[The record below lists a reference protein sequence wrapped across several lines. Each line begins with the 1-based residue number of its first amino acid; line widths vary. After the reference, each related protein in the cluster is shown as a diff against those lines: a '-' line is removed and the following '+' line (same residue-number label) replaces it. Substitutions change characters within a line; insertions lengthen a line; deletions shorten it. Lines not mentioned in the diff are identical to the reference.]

1 MRPRLNS
8 LRAQLFTAIG
18 VILLL
23 SAVLTL
29 GVGGLLT
36 RQAVDRATLR
46 DLSHQADLLAR
57 REQTDILPLARL
69 PRLKPYLERQNEE
82 VFVLSSLSAKTPFAS
97 DETLR
102 RLSADQAVDGSITI
116 DGTSNYFAARPVGSP
131 RRVGPK
137 AFVLLRPHGN
147 AYADWRPFFNALAIA
162 AAAGMLLAAFISL
175 LLGRLITR
183 PLDQV
188 ALASRTLAERGAS
201 DPVPV
206 EGAREL
212 RSLAT
217 SFNEMATQL
226 TVAREAEKAF
236 LLSVS
241 HELRTPL
248 AAVRGYSEA
257 LADGAIEPQEVAET
271 IGREALRLERLV
283 GDLLDLARVSRSEFS
298 IERAPV
304 DLDEVAREAL
314 QRFQAQAKSFDVKLE
329 YAPKGAAPT
338 ALGDHDRLL
347 QVASNLIENA
357 LRVTPA
363 GGSVRIAVAAGM
375 LTIADTGPGLAP
387 DELPRAFE
395 RFFLY
400 SRHGSERSVGTG
412 LGLAIVK
419 ELVDGMKGTI
429 SVQSEPG
436 SGTSFTVRLP
446 LNDANAASRAAS
458 GAAGTT

>member
-8 LRAQLFTAIG
+8 LRTQLFTAIG

-46 DLSHQADLLAR
+46 DLSHQADLLAG

-69 PRLKPYLERQNEE
+69 RDLEPYLRRQNEQ
-82 VFVLSSLSAKTPFAS
+82 VVVLSSLSSKTRFAS
-97 DETLR
+97 EETLR
-102 RLSADQAVDGSITI
+102 ELRARRAVDGSITI
-116 DGTSNYFAARPVGSP
+116 AGTSNYFSARVGP
-131 RRVGPK
+131 RARVGPK
-137 AFVLLRPHGN
+137 AFVLLRQHRN
-147 AYADWRPFFNALAIA
+147 ASADWLPFLNALAIA
-162 AAAGMLLAAFISL
+162 AAAGMLVAGLISL

-183 PLDQV
+183 PLDRV
-188 ALASRTLAERGAS
+188 ALASRALAEWGAS

-226 TVAREAEKAF
+226 TDAREAEKAF

-257 LADGAIEPQEVAET
+257 LADGAIAPREVADT
-271 IGREALRLERLV
+271 IGRESLRLERLV

-298 IERAPV
+298 VYCTPV

-314 QRFQAQAKSFDVKLE
+314 QRFQAQAKSFGVRLE
-329 YAPKGAAPT
+329 FVSGGAAP

-363 GGSVRIAVAAGM
+363 GGSVQIAVAAGM
-375 LTIADTGPGLAP
+375 LTVEDTGPGLAA

-400 SRHGSERSVGTG
+400 SRHQSERSVGTG

-429 SVQSEPG
+429 VVKSELG
-436 SGTSFTVRLP
+436 NGTSFTVRLP
-446 LNDANAASRAAS
+446 LEIEAAASRKY
-458 GAAGTT
+458 GV

>member
-23 SAVLTL
+23 SAVLTF

-69 PRLKPYLERQNEE
+69 PELEPYLARQNEE
-82 VFVLSSLSAKTPFAS
+82 VHILNSLRSNSPYAS
-97 DETLR
+97 EETLR
-102 RLSADQAVDGSITI
+102 QLRAKQAVDGSITI
-116 DGTSNYFAARPVGSP
+116 AGTSNYFAARSVD
-131 RRVGPK
+131 RK
-137 AFVLLRPHGN
+137 AFVLLRPHRN
-147 AYADWRPFFNALAIA
+147 ASADWLPFLNAIAIA
-162 AAAGMLLAAFISL
+162 ATAGMLLAGLISL

-183 PLDQV
+183 PLDRV
-188 ALASRTLAERGAS
+188 ALASRALAERGAS

-206 EGAREL
+206 EGAKEL

-226 TVAREAEKAF
+226 SDAREAEKAF

-257 LADGAIEPQEVAET
+257 LADGAIAPREVAET

-298 IERAPV
+298 IHLAPL
-304 DLDEVAREAL
+304 DLDDVAREAF
-314 QRFQAQAKSFDVKLE
+314 QRFQAQAESFDVRLE
-329 YAPKGAAPT
+329 IVSNGTAP

-363 GGSVRIAVAAGM
+363 GGSVRIVVAAGM
-375 LTIADTGPGLAP
+375 LSVEDTGPGLSLE
-387 DELPRAFE
+387 ELPRAFE

-400 SRHGSERSVGTG
+400 SRHASERSVGTG

-419 ELVDGMKGTI
+419 ELVDGMQGT
-429 SVQSEPG
+429 VTVKSELG
-436 SGTSFTVRLP
+436 NGTSFTVQLP
-446 LNDANAASRAAS
+446 LGEADVGSRTTTDAVETA
-458 GAAGTT
+458 

>member
-1 MRPRLNS
+1 MSPRLNS

-23 SAVLTL
+23 SAVLTF

-69 PRLKPYLERQNEE
+69 PELEPYLARQNEE
-82 VFVLSSLSAKTPFAS
+82 VHILNSLRSNSPYAS
-97 DETLR
+97 EETLR
-102 RLSADQAVDGSITI
+102 QLRAKQAVDGSITI
-116 DGTSNYFAARPVGSP
+116 AGTSNYFAARSVD
-131 RRVGPK
+131 RK
-137 AFVLLRPHGN
+137 AFVLLRPHRN
-147 AYADWRPFFNALAIA
+147 ASADWLPFLNAIAIA
-162 AAAGMLLAAFISL
+162 ATAGMLLAGLISL

-183 PLDQV
+183 PLDRV
-188 ALASRTLAERGAS
+188 ALASRALAERGAS

-206 EGAREL
+206 EGAKEL

-226 TVAREAEKAF
+226 SDAREAEKAF

-257 LADGAIEPQEVAET
+257 LADGAIAPREVAET

-298 IERAPV
+298 IHLAPL
-304 DLDEVAREAL
+304 DLDDVAREAF
-314 QRFQAQAKSFDVKLE
+314 QRFQAQAESFDVQLE
-329 YAPKGAAPT
+329 IVSNGTAP

-363 GGSVRIAVAAGM
+363 GGSVRIVVAAGM
-375 LTIADTGPGLAP
+375 LSVEDTGPGLSL

-400 SRHGSERSVGTG
+400 SRHASERSVGTG

-419 ELVDGMKGTI
+419 ELVDGMKGAVT
-429 SVQSEPG
+429 VTSELG
-436 SGTSFTVRLP
+436 NGTSFTVQLP
-446 LNDANAASRAAS
+446 LAEADVGSRTTTDAVETA
-458 GAAGTT
+458 

>member
-1 MRPRLNS
+1 
-8 LRAQLFTAIG
+8 
-18 VILLL
+18 LL

-57 REQTDILPLARL
+57 REQTDLLPLTQL
-69 PRLKPYLERQNEE
+69 PKLKPYLANQNERVE
-82 VFVLSSLSAKTPFAS
+82 LLYSLSSKTPFAS
-97 DETLR
+97 EETLR
-102 RLSADQAVDGSITI
+102 KLRNRQAVDGSITI
-116 DGTSNYFAARPVGSP
+116 DGTSSYFSARVGP
-131 RRVGPK
+131 KVFVGPK
-137 AFVLLRPHGN
+137 AFMLWRPHRN
-147 AYADWRPFFNALAIA
+147 ATADWRPFFNALVIA
-162 AAAGMLLAAFISL
+162 AAAGMLLAALISL

-183 PLDQV
+183 PLDRV
-188 ALASRTLAERGAS
+188 ARASRGLAKRGVS
-201 DPVPV
+201 EPVPV
-206 EGAREL
+206 EGAVEL
-212 RSLAT
+212 RSLAI

-226 TVAREAEKAF
+226 TDAREAEKAF

-257 LADGAIEPQEVAET
+257 LADGAIAPREVADT
-271 IGREALRLERLV
+271 IGKEALRLERLV

-314 QRFQAQAKSFDVKLE
+314 QRFQAQAKSFDVRLE
-329 YAPKGAAPT
+329 YVSNGAAP

-347 QVASNLIENA
+347 QVVSNLIENA

-363 GGSVRIAVAAGM
+363 GGTVRIAVAPGA
-375 LTIADTGPGLAP
+375 LTVEDTGPGLAP

-400 SRHGSERSVGTG
+400 SRHQSERSVGTG

-419 ELVDGMKGTI
+419 ELVDGMKGT
-429 SVQSEPG
+429 VTVKSEPG
-436 SGTSFTVRLP
+436 NGTSITVRLP
-446 LNDANAASRAAS
+446 LDEEDTESRANLNAAETA
-458 GAAGTT
+458 

>member
-23 SAVLTL
+23 SAVLTF

-69 PRLKPYLERQNEE
+69 PELEPYLARQNEE
-82 VFVLSSLSAKTPFAS
+82 VHILNSLRSNSPYAS
-97 DETLR
+97 EETLR
-102 RLSADQAVDGSITI
+102 QLRAKQAVDGSITI
-116 DGTSNYFAARPVGSP
+116 AGTSNYFAARSVD
-131 RRVGPK
+131 RK
-137 AFVLLRPHGN
+137 AFVLLRPHRN
-147 AYADWRPFFNALAIA
+147 ASADWLPFLNAIAIA
-162 AAAGMLLAAFISL
+162 ATAGMLLAGLISL

-183 PLDQV
+183 PLDRV
-188 ALASRTLAERGAS
+188 ALASRALAERGAS

-206 EGAREL
+206 EGAKEL

-226 TVAREAEKAF
+226 SDAREAEKAF

-257 LADGAIEPQEVAET
+257 LADGAIAPREVAET

-298 IERAPV
+298 IHLARL
-304 DLDEVAREAL
+304 DLDDVAREAF
-314 QRFQAQAKSFDVKLE
+314 QRFQAQAESFDVRLE
-329 YAPKGAAPT
+329 IVSNGTAP

-363 GGSVRIAVAAGM
+363 GGSVRIVVAAGM
-375 LTIADTGPGLAP
+375 LSVEDTGPGLSLE
-387 DELPRAFE
+387 ELPRAFE

-400 SRHGSERSVGTG
+400 SRHASERSVGTG

-419 ELVDGMKGTI
+419 ELVDGMQGT
-429 SVQSEPG
+429 VTVKSELG
-436 SGTSFTVRLP
+436 NGTSFTVQLP
-446 LNDANAASRAAS
+446 LGEADVGSRTTTDAVETA
-458 GAAGTT
+458 

>member
-8 LRAQLFTAIG
+8 LRTQLFAAIG

-23 SAVLTL
+23 SAVFTL
-29 GVGGLLT
+29 AFGGLLT

-57 REQTDILPLARL
+57 REQRDILPLARL
-69 PRLKPYLERQNEE
+69 PQLDKYLARQSEQ
-82 VFVLSSLSAKTPFAS
+82 VVVLPTLPSTSPFAS

-102 RLSADQAVDGSITI
+102 ELRARRPVDGSITI
-116 DGTSNYFAARPVGSP
+116 SGTSNYFAAR
-131 RRVGPK
+131 RVDRG
-137 AFVLLRPHGN
+137 AFVLLRPHRN
-147 AYADWRPFFNALAIA
+147 ASADWLPFLSALAIA
-162 AAAGMLLAAFISL
+162 AAAGMLLAALISL

-183 PLDQV
+183 PLDRV
-188 ALASRTLAERGAS
+188 ARASRTLAEQGAS
-201 DPVPV
+201 KPVPV

-212 RSLAT
+212 RSLAN
-217 SFNEMATQL
+217 SFNEMAAQL
-226 TVAREAEKAF
+226 ADAREAEKAF

-248 AAVRGYSEA
+248 AAVRGYAEA
-257 LADGAIEPQEVAET
+257 LADGAIAPGEVADT

-298 IERAPV
+298 IQLAPV
-304 DLDEVAREAL
+304 DLDEVALEA
-314 QRFQAQAKSFDVKLE
+314 QTRFRAQAKSFDVNLE
-329 YAPKGAAPT
+329 YVSGGEAP

-363 GGSVRIAVAAGM
+363 GGKVQIAVAAGM
-375 LTIADTGPGLAP
+375 LTVEDTGPGLAP
-387 DELPRAFE
+387 GELPRAFE

-400 SRHGSERSVGTG
+400 SRYRSERPVGTG

-419 ELVDGMKGTI
+419 ELVDGMNGTA
-429 SVQSEPG
+429 SVTSELG
-436 SGTSFTVRLP
+436 IGTSFTVRLP
-446 LNDANAASRAAS
+446 LVGDDATSIAEVEKAKATREM
-458 GAAGTT
+458 AG

>member
-8 LRAQLFTAIG
+8 LRAQLFAAIG
-18 VILLL
+18 LILLL

-57 REQTDILPLARL
+57 REQTGILLPLTRL
-69 PRLKPYLERQNEE
+69 PKLKPYLAKQNEKVE
-82 VFVLSSLSAKTPFAS
+82 LLYSLSSKTPFAS
-97 DETLR
+97 EETLR
-102 RLSADQAVDGSITI
+102 RLRDRQAVDGSITI
-116 DGTSNYFAARPVGSP
+116 DGTSSYFAARVGP
-131 RRVGPK
+131 KVFVGPK
-137 AFVLLRPHGN
+137 AFVLLRPHRN
-147 AYADWRPFFNALAIA
+147 ATADWRPFFNALAIA
-162 AAAGMLLAAFISL
+162 AAAGMLLAALISL

-183 PLDQV
+183 PLDRV
-188 ALASRTLAERGAS
+188 ARASRALAKRGVS

-206 EGAREL
+206 EGAVEL

-226 TVAREAEKAF
+226 TEARAAEKAF

-257 LADGAIEPQEVAET
+257 LADGAIAPREVADT
-271 IGREALRLERLV
+271 IGKEALRLERLV
-283 GDLLDLARVSRSEFS
+283 GDLLDLARVSQSEFS
-298 IERAPV
+298 IHCAEI
-304 DLDEVAREAL
+304 DLDEVACETL
-314 QRFQAQAKSFDVKLE
+314 QRFQAQAKSFDVRLE
-329 YAPKGAAPT
+329 YVSSGAAP

-357 LRVTPA
+357 LRVTPV
-363 GGSVRIAVAAGM
+363 GGTVRIAVAPGT
-375 LTIADTGPGLAP
+375 LTVEDTGPGLAP

-400 SRHGSERSVGTG
+400 SRYQSERPVGTG
-412 LGLAIVK
+412 LGLAIVR
-419 ELVDGMKGTI
+419 ELVDGMNGT
-429 SVQSEPG
+429 VTVTSELG
-436 SGTSFTVRLP
+436 SGTNFTVRLP
-446 LNDANAASRAAS
+446 LAEAAETSKPPSDKAE
-458 GAAGTT
+458 TT

>member
-1 MRPRLNS
+1 MRLRLNS
-8 LRAQLFTAIG
+8 LRTQLFTAIG

-29 GVGGLLT
+29 GLGGLLT

-46 DLSHQADLLAR
+46 DLSHQADLLAK
-57 REQTDILPLARL
+57 REQSDILPLARL
-69 PRLKPYLERQNEE
+69 RELEPYLERQNERVE
-82 VFVLSSLSAKTPFAS
+82 ILSSLSSKTPFAS
-97 DETLR
+97 EETLR
-102 RLSADQAVDGSITI
+102 KLRAHQDVDGSITI
-116 DGTSNYFAARPVGSP
+116 DGTSSYFAARRVDP
-131 RRVGPK
+131 R
-137 AFVLLRPHGN
+137 AFVLLRPHRN
-147 AYADWRPFFNALAIA
+147 AAADWRPFFNALAIA
-162 AAAGMLLAAFISL
+162 AAAGMLLAGLISL

-183 PLDQV
+183 PLDHV
-188 ALASRTLAERGAS
+188 ALASRALAERGVA

-206 EGAREL
+206 EGAEEL
-212 RSLAT
+212 RSLAI

-226 TVAREAEKAF
+226 AVAREAEKAF

-257 LADGAIEPQEVAET
+257 LADGAIAPQEVAET

-298 IERAPV
+298 VHCAPV

-314 QRFQAQAKSFDVKLE
+314 RRFQTQAKSFDVKLE
-329 YAPKGAAPT
+329 YVSNGATSP
-338 ALGDHDRLL
+338 ALGDYDRLL

-363 GGSVRIAVAAGM
+363 GGSVQIAVATGM
-375 LTIADTGPGLAP
+375 LTVEDTGPGLAP

-400 SRHGSERSVGTG
+400 SRHASERSVGTG

-419 ELVDGMKGTI
+419 ELVDGMNGT
-429 SVQSEPG
+429 VTVKSEPG
-436 SGTSFTVRLP
+436 NGASFTIRLP
-446 LNDANAASRAAS
+446 LVKEHAGSRATLSA
-458 GAAGTT
+458 TETV

>member
-8 LRAQLFTAIG
+8 LRTQLFAAIG
-18 VILLL
+18 LILLL

-46 DLSHQADLLAR
+46 DLSHQADLLAP
-57 REQTDILPLARL
+57 REKTDILPLGRL
-69 PRLKPYLERQNEE
+69 PDLKPYLKRQNEQ
-82 VFVLSSLSAKTPFAS
+82 VVVLSSLSAETPFAS
-97 DETLR
+97 KETLR
-102 RLSADQAVDGSITI
+102 ELRAGRAVDGSITI
-116 DGTSNYFAARPVGSP
+116 RGTNNYFAARPVSP
-131 RRVGPK
+131 T
-137 AFVLLRPHGN
+137 AFVLLRPHRS
-147 AYADWRPFFNALAIA
+147 ASADWVPFLNALAIA
-162 AAAGMLLAAFISL
+162 AAAGMLLAALISL
-175 LLGRLITR
+175 SLGRLITR
-183 PLDQV
+183 PLDRV
-188 ALASRTLAERGAS
+188 ARASRAFAKRGAS

-206 EGAREL
+206 EGAQEL

-217 SFNEMATQL
+217 SFNEMAKQL
-226 TVAREAEKAF
+226 TDAREAEKAF

-257 LADGAIEPQEVAET
+257 LADDAIAPQEAADT

-283 GDLLDLARVSRSEFS
+283 GDLLDLARMSRSEFS
-298 IERAPV
+298 IRSSPL
-304 DLDEVAREAL
+304 DLGEVAREAL
-314 QRFQAQAKSFDVKLE
+314 QRFQAQADSFGVRLE
-329 YAPKGAAPT
+329 IDANGAAP
-338 ALGDHDRLL
+338 ALGDHDRAL

-363 GGSVRIAVAAGM
+363 GGSVRVVAAAGV
-375 LTIADTGPGLAP
+375 LAVDDTGPGLERN
-387 DELPRAFE
+387 ELPRAFE

-400 SRHGSERSVGTG
+400 SRHRSERSVGTG

-429 SVQSEPG
+429 TVESEPG
-436 SGTSFTVRLP
+436 NGTSFTIRLP
-446 LNDANAASRAAS
+446 LE
-458 GAAGTT
+458 

>member
-1 MRPRLNS
+1 
-8 LRAQLFTAIG
+8 
-18 VILLL
+18 
-23 SAVLTL
+23 
-29 GVGGLLT
+29 
-36 RQAVDRATLR
+36 
-46 DLSHQADLLAR
+46 
-57 REQTDILPLARL
+57 
-69 PRLKPYLERQNEE
+69 
-82 VFVLSSLSAKTPFAS
+82 
-97 DETLR
+97 
-102 RLSADQAVDGSITI
+102 
-116 DGTSNYFAARPVGSP
+116 
-131 RRVGPK
+131 
-137 AFVLLRPHGN
+137 
-147 AYADWRPFFNALAIA
+147 
-162 AAAGMLLAAFISL
+162 
-175 LLGRLITR
+175 
-183 PLDQV
+183 
-188 ALASRTLAERGAS
+188 
-201 DPVPV
+201 V

-226 TVAREAEKAF
+226 TDAREAEKAF

-257 LADGAIEPQEVAET
+257 LADGAIAPREVADT
-271 IGREALRLERLV
+271 IGRESLRLERLV

-298 IERAPV
+298 VYCTPV

-314 QRFQAQAKSFDVKLE
+314 QRFQAQAKSFGVRLE
-329 YAPKGAAPT
+329 FVSGGAAP

-363 GGSVRIAVAAGM
+363 GGSVQIAVAAGM
-375 LTIADTGPGLAP
+375 LTVEDTGPGLAA

-400 SRHGSERSVGTG
+400 SRHQSKRSVGTG

-429 SVQSEPG
+429 VVKSELG
-436 SGTSFTVRLP
+436 NGTSFTVRLP
-446 LNDANAASRAAS
+446 LEIEAAASRKY
-458 GAAGTT
+458 GV

>member
-8 LRAQLFTAIG
+8 LRTQLFAAIG

-36 RQAVDRATLR
+36 LQAVDRATLR
-46 DLSHQADLLAR
+46 DLSHQADLLKR
-57 REQTDILPLARL
+57 REQKDILPLARL
-69 PRLKPYLERQNEE
+69 PELNSFLARQNEQ
-82 VFVLSSLSAKTPFAS
+82 VVVLSSLQSRSRYAS

-102 RLSADQAVDGSITI
+102 RLRADHPVNGSITI
-116 DGTSNYFAARPVGSP
+116 ARTENYFAARPLGH
-131 RRVGPK
+131 K
-137 AFVLLRPHGN
+137 AFVLLRPHRN
-147 AYADWRPFFNALAIA
+147 ATAEWRPFLNALAIA
-162 AAAGMLLAAFISL
+162 AAAGMLLAALISL
-175 LLGRLITR
+175 LLARLITR
-183 PLDQV
+183 PLDRVARASRALAVHGVSEPV
-188 ALASRTLAERGAS
+188 AL
-201 DPVPV
+201 
-206 EGAREL
+206 EGATEL

-217 SFNEMATQL
+217 SFNEMAEQL
-226 TVAREAEKAF
+226 AAAREAEKAF

-248 AAVRGYSEA
+248 ASVRGYSEA
-257 LADGAIEPQEVAET
+257 LADEAIAPKEAAET

-283 GDLLDLARVSRSEFS
+283 RDLLDLARVSRSEFS
-298 IERAPV
+298 VHCAPV

-314 QRFQAQAKSFDVKLE
+314 RRFQTQAKSFDVKLE
-329 YAPKGAAPT
+329 YVSNGATSP
-338 ALGDHDRLL
+338 ALGDYDRLL

-363 GGSVRIAVAAGM
+363 GGSVQIAVATGM
-375 LTIADTGPGLAP
+375 LTVEDTGPGLAP

-400 SRHGSERSVGTG
+400 SRHESERSVGTG

-419 ELVDGMKGTI
+419 ELVDGMNGT
-429 SVQSEPG
+429 VTVKSEPG
-436 SGTSFTVRLP
+436 SGASFTIRLP
-446 LNDANAASRAAS
+446 LVKEHAGSRATLSA
-458 GAAGTT
+458 TETV

>member
-23 SAVLTL
+23 SAVLTF

-69 PRLKPYLERQNEE
+69 PELEPYLARQNEE
-82 VFVLSSLSAKTPFAS
+82 VHILNSLRSNSPYAS
-97 DETLR
+97 EETLR
-102 RLSADQAVDGSITI
+102 QLRAKQAVDGSITI
-116 DGTSNYFAARPVGSP
+116 AGTSNYFAARSVD
-131 RRVGPK
+131 RK
-137 AFVLLRPHGN
+137 AFVLLRPHRN
-147 AYADWRPFFNALAIA
+147 ASADWLPFLNAIAIA
-162 AAAGMLLAAFISL
+162 ATAGMLLAGLISL

-183 PLDQV
+183 PLDRV
-188 ALASRTLAERGAS
+188 ALASRALAERGAS

-206 EGAREL
+206 EGAKEL

-226 TVAREAEKAF
+226 SDAREAEKAF

-257 LADGAIEPQEVAET
+257 LADGAIAPREVAET

-298 IERAPV
+298 IHLARL
-304 DLDEVAREAL
+304 DLDDVAREAF
-314 QRFQAQAKSFDVKLE
+314 QRFQAQAESFDVRLE
-329 YAPKGAAPT
+329 IVSNGTAP

-363 GGSVRIAVAAGM
+363 GGSVRIVVAAGM
-375 LTIADTGPGLAP
+375 LTVEDTGPGLSLE
-387 DELPRAFE
+387 ELPRAFE

-400 SRHGSERSVGTG
+400 SRHASERSVGTG

-419 ELVDGMKGTI
+419 ELVDGMQGT
-429 SVQSEPG
+429 VTVKSELG
-436 SGTSFTVRLP
+436 NGTSFTVQLP
-446 LNDANAASRAAS
+446 LGEADVGSRTTTDAVETA
-458 GAAGTT
+458 

>member
-36 RQAVDRATLR
+36 RRAVDRATQR
-46 DLSHQADLLAR
+46 DLSHQADLLAP
-57 REQTDILPLARL
+57 REQNDIMPLARL
-69 PRLKPYLERQNEE
+69 PQLKPYLARQNEQ
-82 VFVLSSLSAKTPFAS
+82 VHVLSSLSSKTPFAS
-97 DETLR
+97 EETLR
-102 RLSADQAVDGSITI
+102 KLRAGHAVNGSITI
-116 DGTSNYFAARPVGSP
+116 AGTGSYFAARPVG
-131 RRVGPK
+131 RK
-137 AFVLLRPHGN
+137 AFVLLRPHRN
-147 AYADWRPFFNALAIA
+147 ASADWLPFLDALAIA
-162 AAAGMLLAAFISL
+162 AAAGMLLAALISL

-183 PLDQV
+183 PLDRV
-188 ALASRTLAERGAS
+188 ARASRALAERGAS

-206 EGAREL
+206 EGATEL

-226 TVAREAEKAF
+226 TDAREAEKAF

-257 LADGAIEPQEVAET
+257 LADGAIAPREVADT

-298 IERAPV
+298 IQRTAL
-304 DLDEVAREAL
+304 DLDEVAHEAL
-314 QRFQAQAKSFDVKLE
+314 QRFMAQAKSFDVGLE
-329 YAPKGAAPT
+329 YVSNGAAP

-363 GGSVRIAVAAGM
+363 GGSVQIAVAAGM
-375 LTIADTGPGLAP
+375 LTVEDAGPGLAP

-400 SRHGSERSVGTG
+400 TRYRSERPVGTG

-419 ELVDGMKGTI
+419 ELVDGMDGT
-429 SVQSEPG
+429 VTVTSELG
-436 SGTSFTVRLP
+436 NGTSFTVQLP
-446 LNDANAASRAAS
+446 RDE
-458 GAAGTT
+458 GTTTPHTPYDKAGTP

>member
-8 LRAQLFTAIG
+8 LRTQLFAAIG

-23 SAVLTL
+23 SAALTL

-69 PRLKPYLERQNEE
+69 PKLEPYLARQNEQ
-82 VFVLSSLSAKTPFAS
+82 VVVLSSLPPESPFAS
-97 DETLR
+97 EETLR
-102 RLSADQAVDGSITI
+102 ELRAGNAVDGSITI
-116 DGTSNYFAARPVGSP
+116 DGTSNYFAARPLGSKDF
-131 RRVGPK
+131 RK
-137 AFVLLRPHGN
+137 AFVLLRPHRS
-147 AYADWRPFFNALAIA
+147 ASSDWLPFLNALAIA
-162 AAAGMLLAAFISL
+162 AAAGMLLAALISL

-183 PLDQV
+183 PLDRV
-188 ALASRTLAERGAS
+188 ALASRALAERGAS
-201 DPVPV
+201 EPVPL

-226 TVAREAEKAF
+226 VAAREAEKAF

-257 LADGAIEPQEVAET
+257 LADDAIAPREAAGT

-283 GDLLDLARVSRSEFS
+283 GDLLDLARMSRSEFS
-298 IERAPV
+298 IRSAPL

-314 QRFQAQAKSFDVKLE
+314 RRFQSQAKSFGIRLE
-329 YAPKGAAPT
+329 IDSDGASP
-338 ALGDHDRLL
+338 ALGDHDRTL

-357 LRVTPA
+357 LRVTPV
-363 GGSVRIAVAAGM
+363 GGSVRVAVAKGM
-375 LTIADTGPGLAP
+375 LAVEDTGPGLAS

-400 SRHGSERSVGTG
+400 SRYRSERSVGTG

-419 ELVDGMKGTI
+419 ELVDGMKGT
-429 SVQSEPG
+429 VTVKSELG
-436 SGTSFTVRLP
+436 SGTRFTVRLP
-446 LNDANAASRAAS
+446 LDEQATAPRAIPDAAETAQ
-458 GAAGTT
+458 

>member
-1 MRPRLNS
+1 MSPLLNS

-23 SAVLTL
+23 SAVFTL

-69 PRLKPYLERQNEE
+69 RELEPYLERQNEQ
-82 VFVLSSLSAKTPFAS
+82 VVILSSLSSKTPFAS
-97 DETLR
+97 EETLR
-102 RLSADQAVDGSITI
+102 ELRAGQAVDGSITI
-116 DGTSNYFAARPVGSP
+116 DGTSNYFSA
-131 RRVGPK
+131 RRVDPK
-137 AFVLLRPHGN
+137 AFVLLRPHRN
-147 AYADWRPFFNALAIA
+147 ATADWRPFFNALVIA
-162 AAAGMLLAAFISL
+162 AAAGMLLAAAISL
-175 LLGRLITR
+175 LLGRLIAR
-183 PLDQV
+183 PLDHV
-188 ALASRTLAERGAS
+188 ARASRALAERGVS
-201 DPVPV
+201 EPVPV
-206 EGAREL
+206 EGAKEL

-226 TVAREAEKAF
+226 TDAREAEKAF

-257 LADGAIEPQEVAET
+257 LADGAIAPGEVADT

-298 IERAPV
+298 IHLAPL
-304 DLDEVAREAL
+304 DLDEVAREAFR
-314 QRFQAQAKSFDVKLE
+314 RFQAQAESFDVQLE
-329 YAPKGAAPT
+329 IVSNGTAP
-338 ALGDHDRLL
+338 ALGDHDRVL
-347 QVASNLIENA
+347 QVVSNLIENA

-363 GGSVRIAVAAGM
+363 GGSVRIIVAAGT
-375 LTIADTGPGLAP
+375 LTVEDTGPGLSL

-400 SRHGSERSVGTG
+400 SRHATERSVGTG

-419 ELVDGMKGTI
+419 ELVDGMKGT
-429 SVQSEPG
+429 VAVTSELG
-436 SGTSFTVRLP
+436 NGTSFTVQLP
-446 LNDANAASRAAS
+446 LDEADIGSHTATDAVE
-458 GAAGTT
+458 TT